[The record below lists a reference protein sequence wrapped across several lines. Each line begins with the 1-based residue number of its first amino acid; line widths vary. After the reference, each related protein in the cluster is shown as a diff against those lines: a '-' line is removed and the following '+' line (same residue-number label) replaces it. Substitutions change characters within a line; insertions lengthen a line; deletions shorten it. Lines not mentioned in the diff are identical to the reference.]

1 MEAQAS
7 AIERVFARILRPFAR
22 VQPDEVVTVVVLTG
36 IVFLL
41 LTAYYLLKIAREPL
55 ILLHGGAEVKSY
67 AAAGQA
73 LLLVGVVRAYSEI
86 ARRFG
91 RMKLL
96 AIVYLFFVSNLLV
109 FAALARTEAPI
120 GVAFFLWVGV
130 FNYTAIAQ
138 FWAFAADVYSP
149 DQGKRLFA
157 ILGIGSSIGA
167 VAGARFAKALV
178 SFGPQA
184 LMLGAAGI
192 LVVCV
197 ALLAWVERRTKAV
210 RHPTVQAVVDE
221 PLFRESPL
229 HLLLRDKYLALIAAL
244 TLLLNWVNSNGEYI
258 LNRTLLA
265 SVHGAGARGLSP
277 EAFVGAFKADYFA
290 WVNVVGV
297 LLQLFAVSRILGR
310 LGVRNALLFLPSVAL
325 LGYGLIL
332 VAPVL
337 AWIRV
342 AKVAENSLDYSV
354 QNTARQALYLVTS
367 RVEKYVGK
375 TMVDTL
381 AVRLGDVL
389 SACVVWLGSLIAMS
403 TQAFAALNLG
413 LTTAWLCVVVILGRE
428 HNRRSEEGE
437 ALVLAEPIPS

>member
-1 MEAQAS
+1 M
-7 AIERVFARILRPFAR
+7 
-22 VQPDEVVTVVVLTG
+22 
-36 IVFLL
+36 
-41 LTAYYLLKIAREPL
+41 
-55 ILLHGGAEVKSY
+55 KSY

-73 LLLVGVVRAYSEI
+73 LLLVGVVRVYSEI

-109 FAALARTEAPI
+109 FAALARTPLPI

-149 DQGKRLFA
+149 AQGKRLFA
-157 ILGIGSSIGA
+157 ILGVGSSVGA
-167 VAGARFAKALV
+167 VAGARFARALV
-178 SFGPQA
+178 SFGPQV
-184 LMLGAAGI
+184 LMMVAAGI
-192 LVVCV
+192 LMVCV
-197 ALLAWVERRTKAV
+197 ALLAFVERRVQSVPATSAEV
-210 RHPTVQAVVDE
+210 RHDE
-221 PLFRESPL
+221 PLSHESPL
-229 HLLLRDKYLALIAAL
+229 HLLLRDRYLFLIAAL

-258 LNRTLLA
+258 LDRTLLA
-265 SVHGAGARGLSP
+265 SVDAAAAQGMAPA
-277 EAFVGAFKADYFA
+277 AFVGAFKADYFA
-290 WVNVVGV
+290 WVNIAGV
-297 LLQLFAVSRILGR
+297 LMQLFLVSRIIGR
-310 LGVRNALLFLPSVAL
+310 LGVRDALLFLPAVAL

-342 AKVAENSLDYSV
+342 AKVAENSLDYSL

-375 TMVDTL
+375 TLVDTL

-389 SACVVWLGSLIAMS
+389 SACVVWLGSRMAVS
-403 TQAFAALNLG
+403 TQAFASLNLVLIVVWIG
-413 LTTAWLCVVVILGRE
+413 LVFAVGRE
-428 HNRRSEEGE
+428 HQRRSAEGE
-437 ALVLAEPIPS
+437 ELVLAEPAAS